1 MVNNCILV
9 VDDEIRMRK
18 LIKDFLVAKGYSILE
33 AEDGEKALEAFEENK
48 NKINLVLLDV
58 MMPKLDG
65 WSVLRQIRQESKV
78 PIIMLTARGE
88 EQDELF
94 GFELGVDEYISKP
107 FSPKILV
114 ARVEAILKR
123 TAPDS
128 KEVKDYGGVEID
140 KEGRTVKVDGKLIEL
155 SLREYELLTYLV
167 ENKDIALSRDKI
179 LNNVWNYDYY
189 GDSRTIDSHI
199 KKIRHK
205 LIIIFLI
212 LVNNF
217 VLGRF
222 YLYSK
227 RQTLKSVYRTVND
240 YYNNDKSENFEE
252 KLEQIAIQN
261 NFDILIRNNENV
273 NIYTSNKDFYSTFG
287 QMNEMTSRFNIG
299 VGELIEQSDNFV
311 IKKIKDSKNGITY
324 ILLSSTLDNGYLLY
338 IRIPI
343 SSIQESVKISNN
355 FLYLMAGFAI
365 LIAAVIVSYVSRKF
379 TDPILELNDI
389 AKKMSNLDFS
399 HKYRIK
405 DVDDEINNLG
415 RSINVMSD
423 KLERTIN
430 QLRNSNIELE
440 KDIEEKSKID
450 EMRKSFISDVSHEL
464 KTPIALIQGYSEGL
478 LENVNTDEESRKFYA
493 EVILDETNKMDK
505 LVKQLLELMKLEYGK
520 RQFNDKKF
528 NIVEVEKEVVR
539 KSKVMLEEKKVKI
552 EFNLSEEIN
561 VFADDFYIEQVI
573 SNYITNAIKHV
584 KEIDGK
590 KVISIVNEVNIE
602 KNKVRVKIFNTGENI
617 AEEHINRIWNRFYKV
632 DESRNRTDGGTG
644 IGLSFVKAIMN
655 NYGNRYGVT
664 NKDDGVEFYFD
675 LDLIV

>member
-1 MVNNCILV
+1 MSKKQNPLKSVRV
-9 VDDEIRMRK
+9 K
-18 LIKDFLVAKGYSILE
+18 LF
-33 AEDGEKALEAFEENK
+33 
-48 NKINLVLLDV
+48 
-58 MMPKLDG
+58 M
-65 WSVLRQIRQESKV
+65 
-78 PIIMLTARGE
+78 T
-88 EQDELF
+88 
-94 GFELGVDEYISKP
+94 
-107 FSPKILV
+107 
-114 ARVEAILKR
+114 
-123 TAPDS
+123 
-128 KEVKDYGGVEID
+128 
-140 KEGRTVKVDGKLIEL
+140 L
-155 SLREYELLTYLV
+155 SLV
-167 ENKDIALSRDKI
+167 I
-179 LNNVWNYDYY
+179 L
-189 GDSRTIDSHI
+189 
-199 KKIRHK
+199 

-632 DESRNRTDGGTG
+632 DESRKRTDGGTG